1 MSDQIGTAAVR
12 AAALAAWERHLGEPV
27 ERERLLARLTAGSV
41 HESFHLTAVAGPDR
55 PAIDLGDASVTHG
68 ELDALAARTA
78 SALADRGV
86 APGDVVLLTSPS
98 SLALITAYLGVLRL
112 GAVALPANPDYTAP
126 ELRHLIGDSGAVL
139 VLASGAARERAREAA
154 REAARGDAPGGA
166 AGDPAGDPAG
176 GVGPEVLDVDELV
189 TALPA
194 TELEPVSREP
204 NSIALLAYTSGTTG
218 KPKCVPLTHANL
230 LASVRGYQLA
240 WRWTPDD
247 VLVHGL
253 PLFHQH
259 GLGGVHATLLAGSR
273 AHILPRFDAAALC
286 AAIAAARGTV
296 LFCVPAMYE
305 RLVRWEGI
313 EAAELGSLRLLISGS
328 APLSP
333 SLAREVTRLFGQQ
346 PLDRYGTTETGLDVS
361 NPYDGPRRIGMVGLA
376 LPGIE
381 VAVVDPDGAPLD
393 PGSDGEIVVR
403 GPHVFSGYR
412 GGAEVTAGTFYPGGW
427 FRTGD
432 LGRVDPDDGY
442 LQITGRAKELIITG
456 GLNVYPREVEHALEE
471 HAGVAAAAVV
481 GVPSEHWG
489 EEVVAAIVPAGDG
502 GVDEHELIAFARSL
516 LAPYKCPKRV
526 VVVSELPRNALGK
539 VVASEVVKVVGP
551 SGA

>member
-1 MSDQIGTAAVR
+1 VSD
-12 AAALAAWERHLGEPV
+12 L
-27 ERERLLARLTAGSV
+27 
-41 HESFHLTAVAGPDR
+41 D
-55 PAIDLGDASVTHG
+55 
-68 ELDALAARTA
+68 EL
-78 SALADRGV
+78 
-86 APGDVVLLTSPS
+86 
-98 SLALITAYLGVLRL
+98 VLRL
-112 GAVALPANPDYTAP
+112 PTA
-126 ELRHLIGDSGAVL
+126 EL
-139 VLASGAARERAREAA
+139 
-154 REAARGDAPGGA
+154 
-166 AGDPAGDPAG
+166 DP
-176 GVGPEVLDVDELV
+176 VH
-189 TALPA
+189 
-194 TELEPVSREP
+194 REP
-204 NSIALLAYTSGTTG
+204 DSVALLAYTSGTTG

-240 WRWTPDD
+240 WRWTRDD

-273 AHILPRFDAAALC
+273 AHVLPRFDAAAVC

-313 EAAELGSLRLLISGS
+313 EAAELGSLRLMVSGS

-333 SLAREVTRLFGQQ
+333 SLAREVARVFGQQ

-361 NPYDGPRRIGMVGLA
+361 NPYDGPRRIGTVGLA

-381 VAVVDPDGAPLD
+381 LAVVDADGVPVAA
-393 PGSDGEIVVR
+393 GTDGEIVVR

-412 GGAEVTAGTFYPGGW
+412 GDAEATAATFWPGGW
-427 FRTGD
+427 FRSGD
-432 LGRVDPDDGY
+432 LGRIDPSDGY

-456 GLNVYPREVEHALEE
+456 GMNVYPREVEHALEE
-471 HAGVAAAAVV
+471 HASVAAAAVV
-481 GVPSEHWG
+481 GVPSERWG
-489 EEVVAAIVPAGDG
+489 EEVVAAVVPAGPG
-502 GVDEHELIAFARSL
+502 GAVDAQELITFARSL

-539 VVASEVVKVVGP
+539 VVASEVLKVVEA